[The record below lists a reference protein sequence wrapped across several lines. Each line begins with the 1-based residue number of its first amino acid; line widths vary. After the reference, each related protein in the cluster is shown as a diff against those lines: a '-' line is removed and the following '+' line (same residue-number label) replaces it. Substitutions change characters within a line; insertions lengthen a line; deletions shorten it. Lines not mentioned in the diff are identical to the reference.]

1 MDTHTALQK
10 RVKEKF
16 LTHVHSR
23 RVLPMRFPC
32 ALLLTTSED
41 SFALRNEWVYHWIT
55 IRSASRET
63 CKNLLVATHAK
74 CVQLSFD
81 SDFLNILN
89 GLYCSWRWLMIRT
102 QKWSLRLN
110 KNWSRGGDS
119 EKIEKSFTAAGIE
132 PGTKWFMVSYTHQVY
147 HQRLESQHL
156 MYTLCR
162 VPAYPGTLTEIVYTR
177 SSDIQSAHQLSDSQ
191 KCAVIGSC
199 DWQNPLHHAGRNM
212 ITDVHLVDALF

>member
-23 RVLPMRFPC
+23 RVLPIRFPC

-41 SFALRNEWVYHWIT
+41 SFALRNGWVYHWIT
-55 IRSASRET
+55 TRSASRET
-63 CKNLLVATHAK
+63 CTNLLVATHAK

-89 GLYCSWRWLMIRT
+89 GLYCSWRWIMIRT

-119 EKIEKSFTAAGIE
+119 EKIEKSCTAAGIE
-132 PGTKWFMVSYTHQVY
+132 PGTTRVLVY
-147 HQRLESQHL
+147 GLIHSP
-156 MYTLCR
+156 R
-162 VPAYPGTLTEIVYTR
+162 VP
-177 SSDIQSAHQLSDSQ
+177 SASWES
-191 KCAVIGSC
+191 AF
-199 DWQNPLHHAGRNM
+199 
-212 ITDVHLVDALF
+212 DVHALPCSGIPWNPDGNCLHA